1 MLPQCSSRDDAQ
13 QCWSAPPYRPV
24 KILIDDKI
32 PFLKGVLES
41 FAEVLY
47 LPGVEMTPELVRHAD
62 ALIIRTRTTC
72 GERLLKESAVKYIA
86 SATIGADHIDAEY
99 CRKRGIAWS
108 NAPGCNAGAV
118 CQYVAA
124 ALFACAQ
131 KKFLQLR
138 GLTIGIVGVGHVGE
152 RVASL
157 CQALGMQVLLNDPPR
172 ERTEGAGAFTT
183 LERLQQDADII
194 SFHVP
199 LNSAGEFATRHLVD
213 DGFLKRLRKTPLL
226 INTCRGEVFDT
237 AAVRTALA
245 FGRLSGAVIDCWEDE
260 PKIDLELLEKADIG
274 TPHIAG
280 YSRDGKANGTMM
292 SVRAVSR
299 FFQLGIDDWKPTGQ
313 GWQDPTSIQIDGQNK
328 DQERVLA
335 DAVLATYDIL
345 AGDRNLRTAPGS
357 FEQLRNQYPLRREFH
372 NYRIEAR
379 NIDKTALSALA
390 KIGFRM
396 SGGHL

>member
-1 MLPQCSSRDDAQ
+1 
-13 QCWSAPPYRPV
+13 
-24 KILIDDKI
+24 
-32 PFLKGVLES
+32 
-41 FAEVLY
+41 
-47 LPGVEMTPELVRHAD
+47 MTPELVRHAD

-72 GERLLKESAVKYIA
+72 GERLLKESAVEYIA

-131 KKFLQLR
+131 KKTLQLR

-152 RVASL
+152 KVASL
-157 CQALGMQVLLNDPPR
+157 CHALGMRVLLNDPPR

-260 PKIDLELLEKADIG
+260 PNIDLQLLEKADIG

-280 YSRDGKANGTMM
+280 YSRDGKTNGTMM

-299 FFQLGIDDWKPTGQ
+299 FFQLGIDDWEPAGEGMQ
-313 GWQDPTSIQIDGQNK
+313 EPASIQIDGQHK
-328 DQERVLA
+328 DQERVLVE
-335 DAVLATYDIL
+335 AVLATYDIL
-345 AGDRNLRTAPGS
+345 ADDRSLRAAPGS
-357 FEQLRNQYPLRREFH
+357 FEQLRNQSPLRREFH

-379 NIDKTALSALA
+379 NINKTALSALA